1 MNSNTRPAGPAQL
14 RMPGMPATNSMS
26 EVASCCTVEPG
37 TQVLY
42 VGKVGGGPRYG
53 ARGVVKTALNRK
65 AVVDMGRMGTWHVPY
80 YFLGIAE
87 AA

>member
-1 MNSNTRPAGPAQL
+1 MDSNTRPAEPTQL
-14 RMPGMPATNSMS
+14 HMPGMPTTDSTGA
-26 EVASCCTVEPG
+26 VASCYTVEPG

-42 VGKVGGGPRYG
+42 VGTVGGGPRYG
-53 ARGVVKTALNRK
+53 ARGVVKTALHRK

-80 YFLGIAE
+80 YFLGIQE

>member
-14 RMPGMPATNSMS
+14 SMPGMPATDSTS

-37 TQVLY
+37 TKVLY

-53 ARGVVKTALNRK
+53 ARGVVKTALHRK

>member
-1 MNSNTRPAGPAQL
+1 MDRTTRPDEPAQL
-14 RMPGMPATNSMS
+14 RMPGMPAADSTS
-26 EVASCCTVEPG
+26 EAASCCTVGPG
-37 TQVLY
+37 TEVLY
-42 VGKVGGGPRYG
+42 LGKVGGGPRYG

-80 YFLGIAE
+80 YFLGIKE